1 VLNLLIG
8 WADPRCDANDGC
20 DVRNFV
26 IRTKEERE
34 RLCEIEKR
42 EAYDVG

>member
-1 VLNLLIG
+1 MLNLFIG
-8 WADPRCDANDGC
+8 WVDPRC

-26 IRTKEERE
+26 IWTKEERE

-42 EAYDVG
+42 EAYYVG